1 MSEVNDLEK
10 TLLEKDGPT
19 AAKDAGLPGDFRE
32 KLAHLIQDPT
42 GRAADAA
49 TRIASVKRLL
59 KQLDGSDNDVV
70 KRQKRTV
77 IRWEINALR
86 ELEKMG

>member
-1 MSEVNDLEK
+1 MSELDDLEK
-10 TLLEKDGPT
+10 TLLAKDGVT

-32 KLAHLIQDPT
+32 KLEHLIQDAT
-42 GRAADAA
+42 ARAADAA
-49 TRIASVKRLL
+49 ARKGNVKRLL

-70 KRQKRTV
+70 KRQKRSI

-86 ELEKMG
+86 EIEKMG